1 MSKLTVDVSGLAAL
15 SDFIHDEMQRKMSA
29 AFDESLRRY
38 GLTGTGLAKKKK
50 RPDLRLV
57 WVNPDAKLTPVD

>member
-29 AFDESLRRY
+29 AFEESLRRY
-38 GLTGTGLAKKKK
+38 GLTGTGLAKKK

-57 WVNPDAKLTPVD
+57 WVNPDAKLTKVD